1 MFSHPC
7 PHCNCV
13 HRLSIDVAGKVV
25 RCPGCQQMIR
35 LPLLATIV
43 SETLDGLGIPRKYQA
58 PVIGAPQF
66 AGGFARN

>member
-1 MFSHPC
+1 
-7 PHCNCV
+7 
-13 HRLSIDVAGKVV
+13 
-25 RCPGCQQMIR
+25 MIR